1 MSDEKRAWLEELA
14 NAQVGGNYVPSAEGL
29 IVVFSLVDAYEEP
42 IEVKKTF
49 DGKAAGTKKQWK
61 VIVHELKF
69 HKNAYREVLEDK
81 KPKKI
86 EYIDDFVLES
96 ETTLELSRTASK
108 ALAQFMLDEKI
119 DSGDKIK
126 YLRLGD
132 SFDTEYKFKKNE

>member
-1 MSDEKRAWLEELA
+1 MSDEKRGYLEELA
-14 NAQVGGNYVPSAEGL
+14 NAQVGGSYVPSAEGL
-29 IVVFSLVDAYEEP
+29 IVIFSLVDIDEEP
-42 IEVKKTF
+42 SEVKKTF
-49 DGKAAGTKKQWK
+49 EGKSAGIKRQWK

-69 HKNAYREVLEDK
+69 HKNAYREILEDK

-86 EYIDDFVLES
+86 EYIDDFVLER
-96 ETTLELSRTASK
+96 ETILELSRTASK

-119 DSGDKIK
+119 ESGDQIK